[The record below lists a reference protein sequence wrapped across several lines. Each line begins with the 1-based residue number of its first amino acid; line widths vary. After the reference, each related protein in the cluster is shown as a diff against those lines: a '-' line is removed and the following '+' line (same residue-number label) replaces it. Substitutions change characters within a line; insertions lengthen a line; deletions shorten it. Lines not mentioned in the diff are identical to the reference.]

1 MRHATSPSTH
11 RPYGIARVTRVW
23 QVPRSTVY
31 AQRTR
36 RARPTPVAKRGPKPP
51 QSDAAL
57 TAAVRAVIAASP
69 FHGEGHRKIW
79 ARLRVQGLRT
89 SKRRTLVV
97 MRAADLLGP
106 ARLPTPV
113 AARPHDG
120 TIVTASPNVMWGT
133 DATATVTLADGH
145 VTIVGA
151 IDHCTAEC
159 VGLHAAKYGTRF
171 EALEPVRQ
179 GVRDHFG
186 TMAAGVASGLTMR
199 HDHGSQYMSNDFHA
213 ELRFLGIVSSPAFVR
228 QPEGNGCIE
237 RFFRTLKE
245 QLLWVR
251 HFTDVED
258 LQQALRTF
266 KETYNQQWL
275 IRATRLPRTRRRPSR
290 VCAHHGRVNTLTRLS
305 KKSVAVQRSW
315 SRRVICQRSLKRWL
329 TLACLPV
336 KSTCSR
342 RRSKRI
348 TRAGRRSGLKPA
360 NGSSAQNRRWLR
372 GHGHSRKARR

>member
-1 MRHATSPSTH
+1 MSHETSPSTH

-31 AQRTR
+31 AQRNR
-36 RARPTPVAKRGPKPP
+36 RARPTPVAKRGPKSP
-51 QSDAAL
+51 QSDAEL

-145 VTIVGA
+145 VTIFGA

-186 TMAAGVASGLTMR
+186 TMAAGGASGLTMR

-228 QPEGNGCIE
+228 QPEGNGRIE

-251 HFTDVED
+251 HFTDIED

-275 IRATRLPRTRRRPSR
+275 IERLGFRAPAVVRR
-290 VCAHHGRVNTLTRLS
+290 AFALTT
-305 KKSVAVQRSW
+305 A
-315 SRRVICQRSLKRWL
+315 
-329 TLACLPV
+329 A
-336 KSTCSR
+336 
-342 RRSKRI
+342 
-348 TRAGRRSGLKPA
+348 
-360 NGSSAQNRRWLR
+360 
-372 GHGHSRKARR
+372 